1 MRINKSDAFREALIA
16 IIRSD
21 VADSDPEFN
30 DAVIDVLVHELSTA
44 LSVEEYKEA
53 EKADKNA
60 ETAEGTRKFWGVSN
74 G

>member
-53 EKADKNA
+53 EKADK
-60 ETAEGTRKFWGVSN
+60 EV
-74 G
+74 

>member
-21 VADSDPEFN
+21 IADSDPEFN

-53 EKADKNA
+53 EKS
-60 ETAEGTRKFWGVSN
+60 R
-74 G
+74 